1 MSNLPD
7 RHNAPRWPIRE
18 TSGDII
24 MAALII
30 GMLIGFVIIS
40 ITVDLV
46 IIANGGHL
54 CFSHDGVSCNSREG
68 VTP

>member
-18 TSGDII
+18 TPSDIV

-30 GMLIGFVIIS
+30 GMLIGLCVAVAVASFAIG
-40 ITVDLV
+40 L
-46 IIANGGHL
+46 NGGHL
-54 CFSHDGVSCNSREG
+54 CFSHDGISCNR
-68 VTP
+68 